1 VRPTPHYVW
10 YLYLIAN
17 TMRKREVYGI
27 AIIDIC
33 LLSDSSRRIR
43 SQLTVECYQ
52 KVITLIP
59 HSDLDR
65 TFR

>member
-1 VRPTPHYVW
+1 
-10 YLYLIAN
+10 
-17 TMRKREVYGI
+17 MRKREVYGI

-33 LLSDSSRRIR
+33 LLSDSTRRIR

-52 KVITLIP
+52 KLITLIP